1 MIKHIDIIIQGKILD
16 IGFCFQSMI
25 AANQNNV
32 KGRINYTKYGAAHI
46 EAEATQP
53 ELNGFIESC
62 KNIPNAIISEI
73 IIEDGKIINYQDFE
87 II

>member
-1 MIKHIDIIIQGKILD
+1 MIRHIEIIIQGKILD

-25 AANQNNV
+25 AAKQYNV
-32 KGRINYTKYGAAHI
+32 KGRINYTQSGAVKI

-53 ELNGFIESC
+53 ELDDFIKSC
-62 KNIPNAIISEI
+62 KNIPHAIISEI